1 MENTIELENK
11 ENIEKILKDFEGNDT
26 IRVKHIE
33 CLAGCKD
40 GDNYMSVVKR
50 IIANGTYNNKQGGSI

>member
-1 MENTIELENK
+1 MENVIEIEHK
-11 ENIEKILKDFEGNDT
+11 DNIEQILREFDNNDS
-26 IRVKHIE
+26 ISVGCVE

-50 IIANGTYNNKQGGSI
+50 IIVHGKYNENQGE

>member
-1 MENTIELENK
+1 MENAIECEQKDTIEQILRTFDKNDDITIENV
-11 ENIEKILKDFEGNDT
+11 D
-26 IRVKHIE
+26 

-50 IIANGTYNNKQGGSI
+50 IIVHGKYNDGLGEC